1 MSLKIRLSRAGAKK
15 RPFYRVVVADTRSP
29 RDGRFLERLGTY
41 DPMLPKDHPERVR
54 LNEERIRH
62 WLGVGALP
70 SDRVARFLGAAEIIP
85 MPAQRN
91 NPQKSQ
97 PKAKALEREAA
108 RAEKAAAAAEAQ
120 AAEAEAETPPEPAAE
135 EAAPEEAPSEEAA
148 PEEAAAEDAPAEEAA
163 PEEAPAE
170 DAAAEETPSE
180 EAASEE
186 AGTDDG
192 EGEEKAES

>member
-70 SDRVARFLGAAEIIP
+70 SDRVARFLGDAEIIP

-91 NPQKSQ
+91 NPQKAQ
-97 PKAKALEREAA
+97 PKAKAVERAAA

-120 AAEAEAETPPEPAAE
+120 ASAPAEVAPVDADAE
-135 EAAPEEAPSEEAA
+135 EAAADEGG
-148 PEEAAAEDAPAEEAA
+148 
-163 PEEAPAE
+163 
-170 DAAAEETPSE
+170 
-180 EAASEE
+180 
-186 AGTDDG
+186 AGDG
-192 EGEEKAES
+192 EGEEKAADSGRIQRA

>member
-54 LNEERIRH
+54 LNEERVRH

-91 NPQKSQ
+91 NPQKGQ
-97 PKAKALEREAA
+97 PRAKALEREAA
-108 RAEKAAAAAEAQ
+108 RAKKAAAAAEAPT
-120 AAEAEAETPPEPAAE
+120 AAEAAPDTAAET
-135 EAAPEEAPSEEAA
+135 APEEAA
-148 PEEAAAEDAPAEEAA
+148 PEEAAPEEPAPDEAAAVEAA
-163 PEEAPAE
+163 P
-170 DAAAEETPSE
+170 D
-180 EAASEE
+180 EAATADAGDGGDE
-186 AGTDDG
+186 AATAD
-192 EGEEKAES
+192 